1 MMQRVLISIL
11 IVLLFSA
18 CGGQK
23 TVVKKYY
30 MIEQPGTKID
40 TSDNTPAAI
49 DAWCEVAEV
58 DVYPAFES
66 RKIVFRDD
74 SHQIR
79 YFGDHEWAVR
89 PTDVLTPVISDY
101 LSAHKVFTRVSTRFW
116 ERPSDYRLNT
126 TIFNLEV
133 GNAER
138 KNNFEAHLKLR
149 FELIDAQTDTIA
161 VWHTADRRSVLE
173 NKDLNLLAA
182 TISDMFYE
190 ELEKFTAKTKE
201 VLSKQQNN

>member
-1 MMQRVLISIL
+1 MQKIFFF
-11 IVLLFSA
+11 LLTAFLLSA

-30 MIEQPGTKID
+30 MIEQPGAEIEPSEN
-40 TSDNTPAAI
+40 TSAAI

-58 DVYPAFES
+58 ELYPAFES
-66 RKIVFRDD
+66 RKIVFRDA

-89 PTDVLTPVISDY
+89 PGEILTPVINDY

-116 ERPSDYRLNT
+116 ERSPDYRLNT

-133 GNAER
+133 SNAER
-138 KNNFEAHLKLR
+138 KKDFEAHLKLR
-149 FELIDAQTDTIA
+149 FELIDTETDTIA
-161 VWHTADRRSVLE
+161 VWHTADRRSELGE
-173 NKDLNLLAA
+173 KDLNLLAA
-182 TISDMFYE
+182 TISEMFHE
-190 ELEKFTAKTKE
+190 ELEKFASKTKE
-201 VLSKQQNN
+201 VLSKQQND